1 MSVSKLYPAGSLGST
16 GGQYCAPTLNFGLT
30 AWEAEALKDA
40 ARNGHAAVTGIAH
53 EKAAKNIAKVF
64 DGGALGKLFSR
75 DVRIGGLSLEEM
87 SSRFLTLF
95 GIYIPQGILAVK
107 DQKHPY
113 ETNGR
118 NILIWVM
125 TFLLTQFLKNDT
137 FGVNSLF
144 LSPLMIEKG
153 KLQAFDRKADIPANA
168 GFFKRAYGSVFKAPF
183 NVFQRTLNRH
193 FGMKGDYLAV
203 LKDAGIEISESDI
216 KKALKSTKA
225 PWASLDNNKLD
236 LINNRYEELRK
247 IASADGVE
255 ALAKLEK
262 PVSQAL
268 YETYPKVLRRLNIF
282 PLIST
287 SLVTAATVYVI
298 GGLAMKLVYKFIAPF
313 DKDFNPAAVSGGK
326 KKEPLNKASDSFKP
340 SAGGPPGAA
349 GVLPASAPTFS
360 TTGMPLPPASAM
372 AAASPATQL
381 PKPSIALPGGQA

>member
-1 MSVSKLYPAGSLGST
+1 
-16 GGQYCAPTLNFGLT
+16 
-30 AWEAEALKDA
+30 
-40 ARNGHAAVTGIAH
+40 
-53 EKAAKNIAKVF
+53 
-64 DGGALGKLFSR
+64 
-75 DVRIGGLSLEEM
+75 
-87 SSRFLTLF
+87 
-95 GIYIPQGILAVK
+95 
-107 DQKHPY
+107 
-113 ETNGR
+113 
-118 NILIWVM
+118 
-125 TFLLTQFLKNDT
+125 
-137 FGVNSLF
+137 
-144 LSPLMIEKG
+144 MIEKG